1 MKLNLLFQLNDL
13 KKTKVIICTPKL
25 SSSIKQAVEKSDCAR
40 EYGTQIVSLGE
51 CDGFSNL
58 HDLMKDAS
66 DQDAPPPITI
76 DDPEKEKMMIF
87 WSSGTTGTWRT

>member
-1 MKLNLLFQLNDL
+1 M
-13 KKTKVIICTPKL
+13 KKTKVIICTPNL
-25 SSSIKQAVEKSDCAR
+25 SSSIKQAVEKSDCAK
-40 EYGTQIVSLGE
+40 EYGAQIVSLGE

-58 HDLMKDAS
+58 LDLMKDAN

-87 WSSGTTGTWRT
+87 WSSGTTGTWCT